1 MPSLSIGISGLANV
15 GKSTLFNALLKESKA
30 DVSNYPFCT
39 IEPNVGIVEMPDTRL
54 DEIQKILNVAKKI
67 PAPIKFVDIAGL
79 VKGAHK
85 GEGLGNQFLAHIR
98 ETNVL
103 VLVLRAFSDSEIVA
117 PLKTINPEEEFETI
131 KTELILKDLETI
143 DNRLKSLAKEIKAGD
158 KLANQQLEV
167 LNKIKKIL
175 DQNKLA
181 QDTGLPGKETKLVSD
196 LNLLTLKPLL
206 IVLNCDEKDLKNPP
220 FIKQLPEE
228 RQIEIS
234 TKTEAELAEFS
245 PQEQK
250 DFLKSSGL
258 EEPGLNRLIR
268 ACFHLLGLISFYTF
282 TPELIQAWPIHK
294 NTKAAKAAAIVHT
307 DFAKKFIK
315 AEVLSFE
322 DLKSA
327 GSFDAAKTKGLVR
340 IEGKDYQIVDGDIV
354 KFVI

>member
-15 GKSTLFNALLKESKA
+15 GKSTLFNALTKESKA

-39 IEPNVGIVEMPDTRL
+39 IEPNVGIVEVPDTRL
-54 DEIQKILNVAKKI
+54 DELQKILKVSKKI

-98 ETNVL
+98 ETDVI
-103 VLVLRAFSDSEIVA
+103 VLVLRTFTDSEIA
-117 PLKTINPEEEFETI
+117 TPLKTINPEEEFETI
-131 KTELILKDLETI
+131 KTELILKDLETV
-143 DNRLKSLAKEIKAGD
+143 DKRLKSVADQTKAGD
-158 KLANQQLEV
+158 KLANQQIEA
-167 LNKIKKIL
+167 LNKIKKTL

-181 QDTGLPGKETKLVSD
+181 QDAGLPGKEKHLILD

-206 IVLNCDEKDLKNPP
+206 IVLNCSDNDLKNPP

-234 TKTEAELAEFS
+234 AKTETELAEFS

-250 DFLKSSGL
+250 DYLKSLGL

-268 ACFHLLGLISFYTF
+268 ACFHLLNSISFYTH
-282 TPELIQAWPIHK
+282 TADLVQAWPIPK

-315 AEVLSFE
+315 AEVLSFK
-322 DLKSA
+322 DLKNA
-327 GSFDAAKTKGLVR
+327 GSLDAAKTKGLMR
-340 IEGKDYQIVDGDIV
+340 TEGKDYQISDGDIV
-354 KFVI
+354 KFMI

>member
-15 GKSTLFNALLKESKA
+15 GKSTLFNALTKEAKA

-39 IEPNVGIVEMPDTRL
+39 IEPNVGIVEVPDTRL
-54 DEIQKILNVAKKI
+54 DKLQKILKVPKKI

-98 ETNVL
+98 ETDVIVL
-103 VLVLRAFSDSEIVA
+103 ALRTFTDSEIA
-117 PLKTINPEEEFETI
+117 TPLKTINPEEEFATI
-131 KTELILKDLETI
+131 KTELILKDLETV
-143 DNRLKSLAKEIKAGD
+143 DNRLKSIAKEIKAGD
-158 KLANQQLEV
+158 KLANQQSAA
-167 LNKIKKIL
+167 LNKIRKIL

-181 QDTGLPGKETKLVSD
+181 QDAGLPGKEKHLILD

-206 IVLNCDEKDLKNPP
+206 IVLNCSDNDLKNPP

-234 TKTEAELAEFS
+234 GKMEAELAEFS

-250 DFLKSSGL
+250 DFLKSLGL
-258 EEPGLNRLIR
+258 AEPGLNRLIR
-268 ACFHLLGLISFYTF
+268 ACFHSLNLISFYTF
-282 TPELIQAWPIHK
+282 TPDLVQAWPIPK
-294 NTKAAKAAAIVHT
+294 NTKAQKAAAIVHT

-315 AEVLSFE
+315 AEVLSFQ
-322 DLKSA
+322 DLKNA
-327 GSFDAAKTKGLVR
+327 GSIDAAKTKGLVR
-340 IEGKDYQIVDGDIV
+340 IEGKNYQISDGDIV
-354 KFVI
+354 KFMI

>member
-15 GKSTLFNALLKESKA
+15 GKSTLFNALVGGSKA

-39 IEPNVGIVEMPDTRL
+39 IEPNVGIVEVPDIRL
-54 DEIQKILNVAKKI
+54 DELQKILKVAKKI

-98 ETNVL
+98 ETDVII
-103 VLVLRAFSDSEIVA
+103 LVLRTFTDSEIA
-117 PLKTINPEEEFETI
+117 TPLKTINPEEEFETI
-131 KTELILKDLETI
+131 KTELILKDLETL
-143 DNRLKSLAKEIKAGD
+143 DNRLKGLTKQIKAGD
-158 KLANQQLEV
+158 KLANQQIEI
-167 LNKIKKIL
+167 LNKIRKIL
-175 DQNKLA
+175 DQNKLG
-181 QDTGLPGKETKLVSD
+181 QDAGLPGKEIRLISD

-206 IVLNCDEKDLKNPP
+206 VVLNCDEKDLKNPP

-245 PQEQK
+245 AQEQK
-250 DFLKSSGL
+250 DFLKSLGL

-268 ACFHLLGLISFYTF
+268 ACFHLLDLISFYTF
-282 TPELIQAWPIHK
+282 TPDLVQAWPIPK
-294 NTKAAKAAAIVHT
+294 NTSAVKAAAIVHT

-322 DLKSA
+322 NLKNV
-327 GSFDAAKTKGLVR
+327 GSFAAAKTKGLMLT
-340 IEGKDYQIVDGDIV
+340 EGKDYQISDGDIV